1 MTTELHEKAYN
12 SKILAA
18 AAINGL
24 EVEVAPGF
32 EMGKT
37 NKTPEYLAKF
47 PLGKI
52 PSFESSSGFFLTES
66 NAIAYYLCD
75 SGPKRTQLLGET
87 PEEHALVHQWVFF
100 TSEQLYKTAMSL
112 VSPVL
117 GFRPYDAKLE
127 AESLNDLHRWM
138 RCIEDTLEGRTWLLP
153 GKRDGPSLAD
163 LSVAQGFRM
172 GFKFS
177 IDAEIRNGYPKIMDW
192 WNRLLAVP
200 EVEKAFDGNHLLEKK
215 GSTK

>member
-24 EVEVAPGF
+24 KVEVAPGF

-66 NAIAYYLCD
+66 NAIAYYICD
-75 SGPKRTQLLGET
+75 SGPKRIQLLGAT
-87 PEEHALVHQWVFF
+87 PEEQALVHQWVFF
-100 TSEQLYKTAMSL
+100 TSEQLNSTVKAL
-112 VSPVL
+112 IIPVL
-117 GFRPYDAKLE
+117 GFGPYDAKVE
-127 AESLNDLHRWM
+127 ADSLNDLQRWM
-138 RCIEDTLEGRTWLLP
+138 KYIEEQLNGRTWLLP

-163 LSVAQGFRM
+163 LSVAQGLRL

-192 WNRLLAVP
+192 WNRLLALP
-200 EVEKAFDGNHLLEKK
+200 EVEEAFDGNKLLEKK
-215 GSTK
+215 ETTK